1 MSQKETYE
9 SQTET
14 LLICGESNSSS
25 NPICPKMDPAMIQR
39 SLWADWCQFVHRD
52 DPYLSECAEVWNQ
65 EKWWQVGTAVFLSCS
80 EIPSHSDGRS
90 PVHHVVS
97 FNCCM
102 MSLQG
107 RCKDECTA
115 SNCPIVSCIGPVLI
129 LFFHWPFAFS
139 VARFHVVPHDMKVW
153 IETSKPCSV
162 ILDSSIRAPNLYKT
176 LMYVV
181 QARPCL
187 SLLVCWSETMRS
199 SWQWRW

>member
-1 MSQKETYE
+1 MFTHSLFLEFRLVQEMSQKETYE

-65 EKWWQVGTAVFLSCS
+65 EKWWQVGTALFLTYS

-97 FNCCM
+97 FNSCM
-102 MSLQG
+102 MCLQG
-107 RCKDECTA
+107 GCKDGCTA

-129 LFFHWPFAFS
+129 YTIFS
-139 VARFHVVPHDMKVW
+139 LALCILRCKVQCGSTW
-153 IETSKPCSV
+153 HES
-162 ILDSSIRAPNLYKT
+162 LDWDL
-176 LMYVV
+176 
-181 QARPCL
+181 
-187 SLLVCWSETMRS
+187 
-199 SWQWRW
+199 